1 MSAAEVWAY
10 LESQPG
16 FNEALREAEEDFKA
30 GRATR
35 YAVTR
40 RGLRRV
46 PPKPSGGLLVDQE
59 PAEAD
64 PEA

>member
-16 FNEALREAEEDFKA
+16 FNEALRQAEEDFKA
-30 GRATR
+30 GRTTR
-35 YAVTR
+35 WKVTR

-46 PPKPSGGLLVDQE
+46 PSKPSGGLLVDQQPAAGPQE
-59 PAEAD
+59 P
-64 PEA
+64 